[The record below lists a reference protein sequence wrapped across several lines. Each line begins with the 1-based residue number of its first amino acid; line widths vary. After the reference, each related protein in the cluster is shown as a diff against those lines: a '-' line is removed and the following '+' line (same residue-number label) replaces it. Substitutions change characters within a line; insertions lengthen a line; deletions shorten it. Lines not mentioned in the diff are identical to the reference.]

1 MDVRCPVCKNK
12 LIRKDRTY
20 QCENRHSFDIAKEGY
35 VNLYLHKSQTSG
47 DNKEMIQARRDFLKT
62 DHYRFLLEELNKQI
76 DEEDVLVDLACG
88 EGYYTSKF
96 KAKDKTGIDL
106 SKQGLRY
113 AAKSDPDTTYILSS
127 IFDVPLSDQCADKVL
142 TIFAPIAEKEVSR
155 ILKEDGCFILV
166 RPDERHLYELKEVL
180 YDKPYLNET
189 EDILLEGLKQ
199 VKQIRIEEQTILDRQ
214 ELHDLFLMTPY
225 SNTTSLEDKKKLD
238 SIDSLRVT
246 FSFII
251 DLYRKDS

>member
-1 MDVRCPVCKNK
+1 MDVRCPVCKQVLKKTGNAYK
-12 LIRKDRTY
+12 CI
-20 QCENRHSFDIAKEGY
+20 NRHSFDIAKEGY

-47 DNKEMIQARRDFLKT
+47 DNKDMILARREFLKT
-62 DHYRFLLEELNKQI
+62 DHYRFLFDELNRYI
-76 DEEDVLVDLACG
+76 DEKDVLVDLACG

-96 KAKDKTGIDL
+96 KAKDKTGVDL

-127 IFDVPLSDQCADKVL
+127 IFDVPLFDKCADKVL
-142 TIFAPIAEKEVSR
+142 TIFAPIAQKEILR
-155 ILKEDGCFILV
+155 ILKEEGSFLLV
-166 RPDERHLYELKEVL
+166 RPDERHLFELKEVL
-180 YDKPYLNET
+180 YEKPYLNET
-189 EDILLEGLKQ
+189 EDIIMEGLKQ
-199 VKQIRIEEQTILDRQ
+199 VKQVRIEQSTVLDKK

-251 DLYRKDS
+251 DMFQKDS